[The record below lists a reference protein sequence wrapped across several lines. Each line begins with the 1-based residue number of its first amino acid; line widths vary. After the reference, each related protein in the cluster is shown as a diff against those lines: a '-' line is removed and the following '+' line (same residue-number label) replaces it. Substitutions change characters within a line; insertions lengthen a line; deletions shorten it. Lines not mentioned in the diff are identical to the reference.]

1 MKNKLF
7 IDESEKSRI
16 LEMHQKAKNILLNEE
31 IPYNPLNNQPKSI
44 KQNTVQNINPKK
56 LKIGD
61 GTNKN
66 PSLRSD
72 VKILQQKLI
81 ELGCLPK
88 GSDDGRFGN
97 ITNKALINYQKNGS
111 CDTKNKDGH
120 IFSNHLLKP
129 KNKGPL
135 LRPSQTANPEQNL
148 NVSDQVKKQL
158 EYLKTNNIL
167 SDESFTIVD
176 DKNSKVHAFTPDYKL
191 YRTFNVIT
199 GRDIGDKIKTETM
212 TDFVLK
218 NIGNF
223 DWKKFFNVETR
234 QQLFDA
240 IDNCYFNQKEWLI
253 RNTPSGVFKRA
264 GNISN
269 FMNDIFAT
277 KAMENDYGKRFI
289 TWETL
294 DGKTI
299 PFGFHGTKSS
309 ARLDVLNNSK
319 SSCSKKN
326 MSFGCINFNE
336 NDITQINAF
345 ITAGQISIWL
355 PDETNDIVPFEGRSF
370 ISKVID
376 SPWGNSDIA
385 WKGAQVAFDDVYN
398 LFKGD
403 KK

>member
-1 MKNKLF
+1 
-7 IDESEKSRI
+7 
-16 LEMHQKAKNILLNEE
+16 
-31 IPYNPLNNQPKSI
+31 
-44 KQNTVQNINPKK
+44 
-56 LKIGD
+56 
-61 GTNKN
+61 
-66 PSLRSD
+66 
-72 VKILQQKLI
+72 
-81 ELGCLPK
+81 
-88 GSDDGRFGN
+88 
-97 ITNKALINYQKNGS
+97 
-111 CDTKNKDGH
+111 
-120 IFSNHLLKP
+120 
-129 KNKGPL
+129 
-135 LRPSQTANPEQNL
+135 
-148 NVSDQVKKQL
+148 
-158 EYLKTNNIL
+158 
-167 SDESFTIVD
+167 
-176 DKNSKVHAFTPDYKL
+176 
-191 YRTFNVIT
+191 
-199 GRDIGDKIKTETM
+199 
-212 TDFVLK
+212 
-218 NIGNF
+218 
-223 DWKKFFNVETR
+223 
-234 QQLFDA
+234 LFDA